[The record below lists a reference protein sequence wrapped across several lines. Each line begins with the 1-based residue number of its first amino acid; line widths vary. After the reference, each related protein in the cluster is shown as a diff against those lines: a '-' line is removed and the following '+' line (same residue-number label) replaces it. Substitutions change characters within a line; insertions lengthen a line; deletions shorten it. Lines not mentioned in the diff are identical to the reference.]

1 MVVSARKQARV
12 TKEEWLAM
20 GLQLFAASGA
30 DGLRVGRLAEAL
42 DISKSGFYCHFKDRT
57 DLLDQILEHWAR
69 NYTEIITSD
78 LELLNLPARDRLLLS
93 MRKVFEFNLA
103 QFDAAVDLWS
113 RSDAHVAHKRT
124 KVMKSRLKFFRDA
137 FEELDFRGD
146 DLEMRTRACA
156 VFQVGERQILGPG
169 KKTSEKYRE
178 LRLKMLIGE

>member
-20 GLQLFAASGA
+20 GLQLFASSGT
-30 DGLRVGRLAEAL
+30 DGLRVGRLAAAL

-103 QFDAAVDLWS
+103 QFDAAVD
-113 RSDAHVAHKRT
+113 
-124 KVMKSRLKFFRDA
+124 
-137 FEELDFRGD
+137 
-146 DLEMRTRACA
+146 
-156 VFQVGERQILGPG
+156 Q
-169 KKTSEKYRE
+169 
-178 LRLKMLIGE
+178 